1 MVRRSFIPVLIILA
15 AMLLLSVVDQG
26 AVRAE
31 APNAWATVQINL
43 RSGPGTQFAALGT
56 LPVNTPLVLEARNSD
71 TSWVL
76 VHTVDRTLRGWAKT
90 TLLKISRD
98 VSVYHLPGSDEQ
110 VTAGVAPGSTPV
122 PTIQGTPW
130 VIPTLGPDKNLS
142 APVVPVVTSKMRAVA
157 RQVLAKGRALGNNP
171 RVFSKVGD
179 CMTDH
184 WAFLN
189 VFSYKRYD
197 LGKYGSLQGVID
209 YFSVSP
215 REGVLDSFVADS
227 RASHN
232 GFNSA
237 AVLDYQFNNVK
248 GGPALCNARESAL
261 ECEFRVSKPSVAI
274 IMFGTADVAVMTPAQ
289 FNFYLRYIV
298 RDAMDHGVLPLLST
312 FPENKALAVQSRQI
326 NQIVLTIGKEKSL
339 PVMNLQEALKD
350 LPNNGIDND
359 GIHLTI
365 PPGEGSGYF
374 TDENLKYGYTVRNLV
389 TLQALDVVWRQLM
402 R

>member
-56 LPVNTPLVLEARNSD
+56 LPVNTPLVLEARNTD

-171 RVFSKVGD
+171 RVSKVGTED
-179 CMTDH
+179 RSLGVFDIFTRDTI
-184 WAFLN
+184 WAIR
-189 VFSYKRYD
+189 S
-197 LGKYGSLQGVID
+197 QGVID
-209 YFSVSP
+209 YLCCHVVGFST
-215 REGVLDSFVADS
+215 FVAD
-227 RASHN
+227 N
-232 GFNSA
+232 GLAQWPTSPPF
-237 AVLDYQFNNVK
+237 DYQSITSWR
-248 GGPALCNARESAL
+248 PARAMRESA
-261 ECEFRVSKPSVAI
+261 ER
-274 IMFGTADVAVMTPAQ
+274 
-289 FNFYLRYIV
+289 
-298 RDAMDHGVLPLLST
+298 
-312 FPENKALAVQSRQI
+312 
-326 NQIVLTIGKEKSL
+326 
-339 PVMNLQEALKD
+339 
-350 LPNNGIDND
+350 
-359 GIHLTI
+359 
-365 PPGEGSGYF
+365 GS
-374 TDENLKYGYTVRNLV
+374 
-389 TLQALDVVWRQLM
+389 A
-402 R
+402 